1 MKTQEQI
8 QNKYIELQEVVQELY
23 KFYVSLSQTGL
34 DNNSVKDNI
43 LRQINFNQS
52 QMSMLFWVLVE

>member
-1 MKTQEQI
+1 MKTKEQI
-8 QNKYIELQEVVQELY
+8 QDKYIELQEVVQELL
-23 KFYVSLSQTGL
+23 KFYVSLSQPGL